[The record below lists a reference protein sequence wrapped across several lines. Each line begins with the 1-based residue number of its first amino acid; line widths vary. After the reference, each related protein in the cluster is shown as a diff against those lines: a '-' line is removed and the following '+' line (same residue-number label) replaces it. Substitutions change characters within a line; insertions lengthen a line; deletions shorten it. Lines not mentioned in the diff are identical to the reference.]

1 MKVFRLLL
9 RGILA
14 LLVLLLSLA
23 LGVATFYGIAP
34 ILDNLFLLLGVALL
48 VVALVS
54 GLGVRWATGNPVAAR
69 IAFAAWPLSLLLI
82 LVVMMHPPRARLLP
96 VPPMPNMQYW
106 SLDTGSQI
114 AYTKIPAQG
123 SMRATPIVFL
133 HGGPGWLIQN
143 SDIAFY
149 SQLAKL
155 GFDVYLYDQVG
166 SGRSSRLADMRQYST
181 ARHVAG
187 LEAIRKLIG
196 ADKIILIGQSWGNT
210 LAVDYM
216 AAHPGN
222 VEKIVFS
229 SPGAM
234 WDVGRFEFDY
244 SRSAN
249 VGEDPGFTPSVIAAL
264 FLATRN
270 PIIANQIVSEP
281 AMEAFMD
288 AMPASVKIEN
298 NYCAGAEASIPRNPI
313 VGSNTYVNKLVFASQ
328 KSYPDPRPVLRG
340 NSTPVLILRGE
351 CDFLPLSVAKEYTA
365 TFSQAQMIQIQNAG
379 HAIYAAQPAQ
389 VYAAIERFLNN

>member
-1 MKVFRLLL
+1 
-9 RGILA
+9 
-14 LLVLLLSLA
+14 
-23 LGVATFYGIAP
+23 
-34 ILDNLFLLLGVALL
+34 
-48 VVALVS
+48 
-54 GLGVRWATGNPVAAR
+54 
-69 IAFAAWPLSLLLI
+69 
-82 LVVMMHPPRARLLP
+82 
-96 VPPMPNMQYW
+96 
-106 SLDTGSQI
+106 
-114 AYTKIPAQG
+114 
-123 SMRATPIVFL
+123 
-133 HGGPGWLIQN
+133 
-143 SDIAFY
+143 
-149 SQLAKL
+149 
-155 GFDVYLYDQVG
+155 
-166 SGRSSRLADMRQYST
+166 
-181 ARHVAG
+181 
-187 LEAIRKLIG
+187 
-196 ADKIILIGQSWGNT
+196 
-210 LAVDYM
+210 VDYM